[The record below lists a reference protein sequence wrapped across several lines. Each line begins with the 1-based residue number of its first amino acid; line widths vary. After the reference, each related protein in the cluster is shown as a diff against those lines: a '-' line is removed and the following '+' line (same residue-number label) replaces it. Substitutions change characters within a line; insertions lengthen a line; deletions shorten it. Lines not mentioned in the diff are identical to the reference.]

1 MIAEVERVQED
12 PLTNTHIVNRGEI
25 AAGRTCIFQTHIS
38 SCVSVC
44 LYDPQTG
51 SGAIT
56 HISSSRVEDTTP
68 SGRFIKNDGYYYADN
83 AVEGA
88 ILVMKKR
95 FRIDSPENLNAVITG
110 GLNREGPVL
119 ETLDILE
126 KYNFRICGM
135 DIMRNMYRTVIF
147 EPASGSVTILRRK
160 PFADYLPYVQFRL
173 DEKVKYL

>member
-1 MIAEVERVQED
+1 MIAEVKRVKKKL
-12 PLTNTHIVNRGEI
+12 LTNIHIVNRGEI
-25 AAGRTCIFQTHIS
+25 DAGRTCIFQTHIS

-56 HISSSRVEDTTP
+56 HISNSRISDTTP
-68 SGRFIKNDGYYYADN
+68 SGRYIKNNGYYYAEE
-83 AVEGA
+83 AVDGA
-88 ILVMKKR
+88 IYIMKKR

-110 GLNREGPVL
+110 GLNREGPIL

-135 DIMRNMYRTVIF
+135 DIMRNIYRTVIF
-147 EPASGSVTILRRK
+147 EPAAASVTILRRK
-160 PFADYLPYVQFRL
+160 PFSDYLPYVQFRL
-173 DEKVKYL
+173 D